1 MVESVPDAWTGQLEE
16 GGRLVAV
23 VMDREG
29 LGRGSVFTK
38 SGNTVAARDAFDA
51 CPPKFTQFD
60 LKQSFVF

>member
-1 MVESVPDAWTGQLEE
+1 
-16 GGRLVAV
+16 
-23 VMDREG
+23 MDREG